1 MQTAVRAFGLG
12 GLALLASCVSAPA
25 PHVEAPS
32 PPPKYI
38 RAPGL
43 VCPLLVAPEIP
54 QATLDQGISGTVI
67 AEAHVVNGVVT
78 EVRIISGPAAFHEP
92 IVRAM
97 KQYKCASGL
106 ADLRLRQEFRFN
118 TEPPAEPGDAP
129 Q

>member
-1 MQTAVRAFGLG
+1 MQAAFRAFGLG
-12 GLALLASCVSAPA
+12 WLALLASCVSS

-54 QATLDQGISGTVI
+54 QAILDRGVSGTVI

-78 EVRIISGPAAFHEP
+78 EVRIVSGPEPFHEP

-118 TEPPAEPGDAP
+118 AEPPAEQDPAP